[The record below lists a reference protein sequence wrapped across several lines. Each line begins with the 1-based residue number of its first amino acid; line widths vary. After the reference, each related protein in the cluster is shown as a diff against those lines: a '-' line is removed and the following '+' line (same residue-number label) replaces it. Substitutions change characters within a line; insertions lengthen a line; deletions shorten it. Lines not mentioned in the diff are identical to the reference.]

1 MMTQELIGFQ
11 GDKQRRFSIH
21 VSPDIA
27 NDGILV
33 ENKTETSQ
41 MVKILVC
48 NNCIFRSVIP
58 LIKLGTYGSIFHF
71 KKSFYN

>member
-11 GDKQRRFSIH
+11 GDKQRRLSIH

-33 ENKTETSQ
+33 ENKIETSQ
-41 MVKILVC
+41 MVTILV
-48 NNCIFRSVIP
+48 
-58 LIKLGTYGSIFHF
+58 SIV
-71 KKSFYN
+71 